1 MEDGSA
7 FAGFAGVSERIRPD
21 EVTHVVKLIAGGN
34 VRSFSL
40 VGSVLGAAI
49 LAGPAL
55 AQQPSIEDLMRKIDA
70 LQRRVD
76 ELESRQ
82 QTTQPPAA
90 QPRRGRTP
98 PVAATTPAPPAA
110 PTPAP
115 PAVAA
120 GPAPATTATAKTE
133 PIPSMFDPN
142 IPGLLPPE
150 PMGSQYDGEGND
162 ALRPDLPGLAIRIP
176 GTDSQMRVY
185 GFAKLSGWTD
195 LNARNQTDAPTAQTI
210 PLNNSPAD
218 QQGGDFG
225 MTARF
230 SRIGMDSRTLTGWG
244 TLEIRIEGDFG
255 GGSPTSSNAVF
266 RLRQAWA
273 ELGTEQFRVLIGQAN
288 SLWNE
293 GVFETLIDATNLN
306 QSFIRQAQVR
316 ATALLAPG
324 LTGQISLESPA
335 TQFTSAAGV
344 FTPDSSV
351 NGGAS
356 PAFDAAPDLLGRLA
370 YRYDGSLLDVRGM
383 VRQLSVRTSGTA
395 AAPPA
400 LTRNAVGWG
409 IALNASVPMRWL
421 SDAFGADQI
430 MGMVYYGQGIG
441 RYFAGNTSG
450 QDALSNI
457 GLPGTLTGF
466 SVNPL
471 PAYGVI
477 AAYRRFW
484 TTQLRSNIS
493 YAYSREDYPSYAL
506 EFTPG
511 SASALSLNRDMQQ
524 VFVNLIWSPFAEV
537 RDGVFGSGWLDVGA
551 EYVFTR
557 RDLFG
562 GSAAAGTAGSGLGVA
577 NRILAAAVA
586 RF

>member
-1 MEDGSA
+1 M
-7 FAGFAGVSERIRPD
+7 
-21 EVTHVVKLIAGGN
+21 
-34 VRSFSL
+34 
-40 VGSVLGAAI
+40 

-55 AQQPSIEDLMRKIDA
+55 AQQPTIDELMRKIDA

-82 QTTQPPAA
+82 QATKPPAA
-90 QPRRGRTP
+90 QPHRNGAAAAAAKP
-98 PVAATTPAPPAA
+98 ASPVAASTAPASPAVAAVPAPPATA
-110 PTPAP
+110 IAKAEPTTSPFEAN
-115 PAVAA
+115 V
-120 GPAPATTATAKTE
+120 
-133 PIPSMFDPN
+133 
-142 IPGLLPPE
+142 PGLLPPE
-150 PMGSQYDGEGND
+150 PMGNQYQNED
-162 ALRPDLPGLAIRIP
+162 ALRSDLPGLAIRIP
-176 GTDSQMRVY
+176 GTDSQLRVY
-185 GFAKLSGWTD
+185 GFAKLSAWTD
-195 LNARNQTDAPTAQTI
+195 LNGRNQTDAPTAQTI
-210 PLNNSPAD
+210 PLNNSRAD
-218 QQGGDFG
+218 MQGGDFG

-244 TLEIRIEGDFG
+244 TLEVRIEGDFG
-255 GGSPTSSNAVF
+255 GGTATSSNAVF

-273 ELGTEQFRVLIGQAN
+273 ELGTEEFRVLIGQAN

-293 GVFETLIDATNLN
+293 GIFETLIDATNLN

-324 LTGQISLESPA
+324 LTGQISLESPD
-335 TQFTSAAGV
+335 TQFTSATGV
-344 FTPDSSV
+344 FNTDSTF
-351 NGGAS
+351 NGGAT
-356 PAFDAAPDLLGRLA
+356 PAFDAAPDLLGRLT
-370 YRYDGSLLDVRGM
+370 YRDNGLVVDMRGM
-383 VRQLSVRTSGTA
+383 VRELSVRTSGTA

-409 IALNASVPMRWL
+409 IALHANLPMRWL
-421 SDAFGADQI
+421 SEAFGPDQLI
-430 MGMVYYGQGIG
+430 GMAYYGQGIG

-450 QDALSNI
+450 QDALSNL
-457 GLPGTLTGF
+457 GLPGITSF
-466 SVNPL
+466 SLNPL
-471 PAYGVI
+471 PTYGFI

-484 TTQLRSNIS
+484 TNQLRSNIS

-506 EFTPG
+506 QFTPG
-511 SASALSLNRDMQQ
+511 SVSALALNRDMQQ
-524 VFVNLIWSPFAEV
+524 VFVNLIWSPFGDV

-562 GSAAAGTAGSGLGVA
+562 GSASAGAAGSGLGIA

>member
-1 MEDGSA
+1 M
-7 FAGFAGVSERIRPD
+7 
-21 EVTHVVKLIAGGN
+21 
-34 VRSFSL
+34 
-40 VGSVLGAAI
+40 

-55 AQQPSIEDLMRKIDA
+55 AQQPTIEDLMRKIDA

-76 ELESRQ
+76 ELESHQ
-82 QTTQPPAA
+82 PVTKPPAA
-90 QPRRGRTP
+90 QPHRNGAAAAAKTAP
-98 PVAATTPAPPAA
+98 PVAAAPA
-110 PTPAP
+110 PAP
-115 PAVAA
+115 PAVALA
-120 GPAPATTATAKTE
+120 PPPPATAVATSE
-133 PIPSMFDPN
+133 PTTSPFDPN

-150 PMGSQYDGEGND
+150 PMGNQFENED
-162 ALRPDLPGLAIRIP
+162 ALRSDLPGLAIRIP
-176 GTDSQMRVY
+176 GTDSQLRVY
-185 GFAKLSGWTD
+185 GFAKLSAWTD
-195 LNARNQTDAPTAQTI
+195 LNGRNQTDAPTAQTI

-218 QQGGDFG
+218 MQGGDFG

-244 TLEIRIEGDFG
+244 TLEVRIEGDFG
-255 GGSPTSSNAVF
+255 GGTATSSNAVF

-293 GVFETLIDATNLN
+293 GIFETIIDATNLN
-306 QSFIRQAQVR
+306 QSFIRQAQIR

-324 LTGQISLESPA
+324 LTGQIALESPD
-335 TQFTSAAGV
+335 TQFTSATGV
-344 FTPDSSV
+344 VTTDSTF
-351 NGGAS
+351 NGGAT
-356 PAFDAAPDLLGRLA
+356 PAFDSAPDLLGRLT
-370 YRYDGSLLDVRGM
+370 YRDNGLVVDMRGM
-383 VRQLSVRTSGTA
+383 VRELSVRTSGTA
-395 AAPPA
+395 AAPPG
-400 LTRNAVGWG
+400 LTQNAVGWG
-409 IALNASVPMRWL
+409 IALHASLPMRWL
-421 SDAFGADQI
+421 SEAFGPDQLL
-430 MGMVYYGQGIG
+430 GMVYYGQGIG

-450 QDALSNI
+450 QDALSNL
-457 GLPGTLTGF
+457 GLPGITNF
-466 SVNPL
+466 SLNPL
-471 PAYGVI
+471 PTYGAI

-506 EFTPG
+506 NFTPG
-511 SASALSLNRDMQQ
+511 SASALGLNRDMQQ

-562 GSAAAGTAGSGLGVA
+562 GSTAAGTAGSGLGIA